1 MKNGVRQGAVSS
13 PILFSVYID
22 DLFLVLRRSGLGC
35 RVNGI
40 FYGCLGYADD
50 LLILSAS
57 RSGLQSMVDIC
68 GAFARKRN
76 LKFSTNSNPAK
87 SKTKGI
93 IFSPK
98 PKDRVNVLNLKLN
111 GDDLPW
117 VNEVK
122 HLGNILESNNS
133 MQRDMSIK
141 KGQFI
146 GKINSMLQEFYY
158 VSPKVFMKL
167 VNVYA
172 TSFHGSNLWDLFS
185 SDSERL
191 YKAWN
196 VAVRLA
202 YHVPNT
208 THRYLITPISSV
220 HHLKVMLTSRYV
232 IFMKSLQA
240 SPKYVVGVL
249 LSICIY
255 DQRTVLGR
263 TLSTLARLC
272 ECQVSGLSA
281 SAVKR
286 SVQYFSVPQDEEWR
300 VKMIQEL
307 VNNEVEVPGF
317 LPSELKAMKD
327 YLCTS

>member
-98 PKDRVNVLNLKLN
+98 PKERVNVLNLKLN

-146 GKINSMLQEFYY
+146 WKINSML
-158 VSPKVFMKL
+158 
-167 VNVYA
+167 
-172 TSFHGSNLWDLFS
+172 
-185 SDSERL
+185 
-191 YKAWN
+191 
-196 VAVRLA
+196 
-202 YHVPNT
+202 
-208 THRYLITPISSV
+208 
-220 HHLKVMLTSRYV
+220 
-232 IFMKSLQA
+232 
-240 SPKYVVGVL
+240 
-249 LSICIY
+249 
-255 DQRTVLGR
+255 
-263 TLSTLARLC
+263 
-272 ECQVSGLSA
+272 
-281 SAVKR
+281 
-286 SVQYFSVPQDEEWR
+286 
-300 VKMIQEL
+300 
-307 VNNEVEVPGF
+307 
-317 LPSELKAMKD
+317 
-327 YLCTS
+327 